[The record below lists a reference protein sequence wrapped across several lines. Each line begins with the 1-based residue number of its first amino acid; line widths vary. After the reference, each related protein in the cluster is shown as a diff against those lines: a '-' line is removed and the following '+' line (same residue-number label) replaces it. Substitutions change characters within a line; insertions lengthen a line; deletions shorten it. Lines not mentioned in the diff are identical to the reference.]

1 MPSVVSHQT
10 TGVKYVW
17 TFNQDVDT
25 GTFWDGSPY
34 VIAKPDLK
42 LLSVVMETADGVLEP
57 NTIVPDLEL
66 GFMGK
71 EGFKGELYING
82 LAKNPV
88 AYADYD
94 QNGNKRLTGNVFD
107 CRNFG
112 AFNRGWTKYKRIKDA
127 SGKYVK
133 IPVPTN
139 LPSSHDNTFNLNKFL
154 EMHNT
159 LRGGGGVSLESGD
172 VLVQQYSNFDI
183 NCPWKWDVSYAG
195 GYPYQKLYSRSCSMS
210 YGTLFV
216 LESHPAEV
224 SFRPPVLWPEED
236 YKNRPIHAVSKLN
249 ETLPTGDDLVPH
261 PISGAI
267 PTYERVPTYENDPS
281 FRTFCYTFG
290 FGSGNTYSQ
299 TAPLLT
305 ASKTANLN
313 AQNVP
318 HAYGAYYQIP
328 LYNRLAMIYSDVVP
342 SPLRLEAL
350 KCIVQWGIDAFG
362 AIKSFAPLGSGAGQK
377 PGTSRSWSIIAGHF
391 LGQPAMRM
399 PESLMLQDTKRSAG
413 FLGESAMEGDVDEEE
428 LAQGDGFTI
437 NWSYMPELY
446 GKKVTWAQRDKMLY
460 GDINTLLGKKRRL
473 ARWNGQE
480 GITYYKVVNDPNNYL
495 LHHGY
500 LGVSHRRR
508 FTGEG
513 GIFTNTKPE
522 EKVPLPRF
530 NAAGSITGNFAKMQW
545 MNNLTPGLVGAW
557 PASHDGKPGTF
568 LHCYIKVTDGPGAGD
583 TLYRVIYTFGTIRT
597 ANASGSSTDPMY
609 LGYGFVLNKP
619 WANGVPDQ
627 TSKFEMMTAT
637 EENVGDVFYVISP
650 SVHSPLTP
658 DANLSPDTA
667 YAPICEDLIIPQ
679 YGWMNYIKNKTGT
692 NPDLDAD
699 STFAHEYCD
708 KMVNQMPYNLVSIG
722 SGYSFSGNRQWEMAV
737 HSKWFG
743 KPNGRVEIAKTM
755 DWSKIPGAQTWFGI
769 AVGGA
774 EAPLVGDLNNDGEID
789 GQDMAILLSRWGT
802 NDADADLNDDGVVD
816 VADITTLQSNWGKKK
831 KT

>member
-42 LLSVVMETADGVLEP
+42 LLSVVMETADGVLQP

-88 AYADYD
+88 ACSDYD
-94 QNGNKRLTGNVFD
+94 RNGNSRQIGNLFDSRNTGT
-107 CRNFG
+107 
-112 AFNRGWTKYKRIKDA
+112 FNRGWVKHKRVKDS
-127 SGKYVK
+127 SGKWVK
-133 IPVPTN
+133 VPLPTN
-139 LPSSHDNTFNLNKFL
+139 QPSSYKWFGLTKFM
-154 EMHNT
+154 EMHNA
-159 LRGGGGVSLESGD
+159 LRGGGGVSLEHGD

-261 PISGAI
+261 PLSGNIS
-267 PTYERVPTYENDPS
+267 TYERVPTYENDPS

-290 FGSGNTYSQ
+290 FGTGTTYSQ

-318 HAYGAYYQIP
+318 HAYGAYYQAP
-328 LYNRLAMIYSDVVP
+328 LYHRLAMIYSDVVP

-362 AIKSFAPLGSGAGQK
+362 AIKTFAPLGCGAGQK
-377 PGTSRSWSIIAGHF
+377 PSTSRSWSIIAGHF

-399 PESLMLQDTKRSAG
+399 PESVMLQDTKRCAG
-413 FLGESAMEGDVDEEE
+413 FLGAGAVEGDVEDDE

-437 NWSYMPELY
+437 NWPDMPAIH
-446 GKKVTWAQRDKMLY
+446 GRKVTWAQRDKMLH
-460 GDINTLLGKKRRL
+460 GDINTLTGKKRRL
-473 ARWNGQE
+473 AYRTSQE
-480 GITYYKVVNDPNNYL
+480 AVTYYKVVNDPDNVV

-500 LGVSHRRR
+500 IGRTHRRK

-513 GIFTNTKPE
+513 GIFTNTTPE

-530 NAAGSITGNFAKMQW
+530 RENGSITGIFAKMQW
-545 MNNLTPGLVGAW
+545 MNSLSPGLMGGW
-557 PASHDGKPGTF
+557 GNDHDGKTPTF
-568 LHCYIKVTDGPGAGD
+568 YNSYIKVTEGPGAGD
-583 TLYRVIYTFGTIRT
+583 TLYRIIHPFGEIRS
-597 ANASGSSTDPMY
+597 ANSAGRSTDPMY
-609 LGYGFVLNKP
+609 LGYGFVLDKP
-619 WANGVPDQ
+619 WANGVPDA
-627 TSKFEMMTAT
+627 TSKFEMMTAV
-637 EENVGDVFYVISP
+637 EENVGDLLYVISP
-650 SVHSPLTP
+650 SFHSPTIP
-658 DANLSPDTA
+658 DANLSPLTA
-667 YAPICEDLIIPQ
+667 YASICEELVVRL

-699 STFAHEYCD
+699 STLAHEYCD
-708 KMVNQMPYNLVSIG
+708 KMVNQMPYNIVSIG
-722 SGYSFSGNRQWEMAV
+722 SGYGFMGCRAWEIAIQN
-737 HSKWFG
+737 KWYG
-743 KPNGRVEIAKTM
+743 KPSNRVDIAKTM
-755 DWSKIPGAQTWFGI
+755 DWSKIPSVQTWFGI
-769 AVGGA
+769 PVGGA
-774 EAPLVGDLNNDGEID
+774 EMPLVGDLNNDGVVD

-816 VADITTLQSNWGKKK
+816 AADITTLQSNWGKKK